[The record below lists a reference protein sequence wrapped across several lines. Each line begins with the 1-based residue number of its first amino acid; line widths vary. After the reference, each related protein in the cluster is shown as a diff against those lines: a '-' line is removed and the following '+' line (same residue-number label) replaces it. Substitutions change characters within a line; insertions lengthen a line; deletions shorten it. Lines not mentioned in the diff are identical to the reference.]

1 MPRVDDIVFK
11 GYLPS
16 DGKVLNTR
24 NRTNLK
30 TLSEIDSDSI
40 AGILNE
46 DIVLVDVDNQ
56 KDADTL
62 LDIIDGLNINT
73 WGYYTTKGC
82 HIFFKNTILKKQYT
96 DTNTALGLHIDI
108 KIGNKNGVYAIR
120 KLNGEM
126 RELIWD
132 SSKGIDEF
140 PYWLLPIKGDHDFR
154 NLKGKRNDTF
164 FTYILSLQR
173 YGFSKEQIRET
184 IRIINKYITSEPLSD
199 KELDVI
205 LRDESF
211 KKQSYFD
218 KGKLRLSV
226 FANDLI
232 NTYHLCKLDT
242 QLAIYHNG
250 VYSTQPHDINAAMI
264 EMFKDITPT
273 QMSTVY
279 SYCENIIEPNY
290 DWDDPNYIAFK
301 NGIYN
306 IREQKLESFSP
317 DIKISNLIN
326 HDYDPNAYSKDID
339 ILFDNIT
346 VKRNELK
353 LLLEETIGY
362 TFYRRNE
369 LRKMIFLKG
378 DKHNGKSTFLDVL
391 SKLLEGNLSYL
402 DLKDFSRRFSTIE
415 LSGKLANINDDI
427 DGNNIN
433 DTGMLKRI
441 AAGAV
446 IQGERKGR
454 DLDGTKFRSYVKPIF
469 SCNSIPIMG
478 DGNDID
484 ALLSRMVVI
493 PFDAHFDQNS
503 AGYDPYF
510 KDRLMDET
518 SMSYL
523 INLGL
528 QGLYRLLANKGFS
541 QSNVADEELSEY
553 RSNASP
559 MDDFILSIEEDEL
572 YVHPTNKFWSEWIS
586 YAVTNGY
593 ETKTNIGFNMR
604 VCQLRRVKTKCKRS
618 GKQVYRV
625 YVKKQI

>member
-173 YGFSKEQIRET
+173 YGFSKDQIRET

-326 HDYDPNAYSKDID
+326 HDYDTNAYSKDID

-541 QSNVADEELSEY
+541 QSNVADEELEEY
-553 RSNASP
+553 RSTASP
-559 MDDFILSIEEDEL
+559 MDDFIMAIDTNDLL
-572 YVHPTNKFWSEWIS
+572 NNPTTKFWSEWVS

-593 ETKTNIGFNMR
+593 DTKNVMGFNKR
-604 VCQLRRVKTKCKRS
+604 VCQLRRVKTKPVRF
-618 GKQVYRV
+618 GKTLQRI
-625 YVKKQI
+625 YVKKQV

>member
-24 NRTNLK
+24 NRSNLK
-30 TLSEIDSDSI
+30 TLSEINSDSI

-82 HIFFKNTILKKQYT
+82 HIFFKNTVLKKQYT

-108 KIGNKNGVYAIR
+108 KIGNKNGIYAIR

-132 SSKGIDEF
+132 SAKTIDEF
-140 PYWLLPIKGDHDFR
+140 PYWLLPIKGEHDFR
-154 NLKGKRNDTF
+154 ILKGKRNDTF
-164 FTYILSLQR
+164 FTYILALQR
-173 YGFSKEQIRET
+173 NGFSKDQIRNT
-184 IRIINKYITSEPLSD
+184 IKIINKYITSEPLSD

-205 LRDESF
+205 LRDDAF
-211 KKQSYFD
+211 KKEAYFD
-218 KGKLRLSV
+218 KGKLKLST

-250 VYSTQPHDINAAMI
+250 VYSTEPHDINAAMI
-264 EMFKDITPT
+264 EMYKDITPT

-290 DWDDPNYIAFK
+290 DWDDTNYIAFR
-301 NGIYN
+301 NGLYDIQS
-306 IREQKLESFSP
+306 QKLIDFTP
-317 DIKISNLIN
+317 NIKISNLIN
-326 HDYDPNAYSKDID
+326 HDYNPSAYSKDID

-369 LRKMIFLKG
+369 LRKMVFLKG

-427 DGNNIN
+427 DGNSIN

-478 DGNDID
+478 TGDDID

-493 PFDAHFDQNS
+493 PFDAHFDKNS
-503 AGYDPYF
+503 NGYDPYF
-510 KDRLMDET
+510 KDRLMDEV

-528 QGLYRLLANKGFS
+528 QGLYRLLSNKGFTES
-541 QSNVADEELSEY
+541 PIADEELEEY

-559 MDDFILSIEEDEL
+559 MDDFIMAYDEL
-572 YVHPTNKFWSEWIS
+572 FDVPTSRVWSDWVS
-586 YAVTNGY
+586 YAVGNGY
-593 ETKTNIGFNMR
+593 DTKNVMGFNKR
-604 VCQLRRVKTKCKRS
+604 VCQLRRVKTKPVRY
-618 GKQVYRV
+618 GKTLQRI